1 MFFTGFKVA
10 FHRFSS
16 SDYAELSD
24 EKFALS
30 AESA

>member
-16 SDYAELSD
+16 PDYAELSD
-24 EKFALS
+24 EKS

>member
-10 FHRFSS
+10 FHQFSS

-24 EKFALS
+24 EKS